1 MAPTSYEPEN
11 QSIPRSTQSINQLFA
26 DIRLQTAN
34 LSKKHDMLEARMNEE
49 NHRIRSVHRNRLM
62 DLVTPEQIPEVMR
75 DRFDVYGTE
84 NRHYFD
90 HLKHPSSHWM
100 GRRYYND
107 RGDSSEPCKTREGV
121 LEGGTYHKGNNHTIG

>member
-84 NRHYFD
+84 N
-90 HLKHPSSHWM
+90 
-100 GRRYYND
+100 
-107 RGDSSEPCKTREGV
+107 
-121 LEGGTYHKGNNHTIG
+121 